1 MENRNI
7 LNKQTKKILQLI
19 DEHCKEM
26 NIFNIEISLHGG
38 INVLCAFD
46 SLTVRKLIDLKFTG
60 EIQDSGFLKLKRN
73 ILTITL
79 T

>member
-1 MENRNI
+1 MKKRNI

-19 DEHCKEM
+19 DEHCQEM
-26 NIFNIEISLHGG
+26 DIFNIDINIHRG
-38 INVLCAFD
+38 INVLCSFD
-46 SLTVRKLIDLKFTG
+46 SMKVKTLIDLKFKG

-73 ILTITL
+73 ILTITF